1 MEEGKSTNSNEEKE
15 IAEYQNS
22 PVGSWV
28 RGLELDLRLREFE
41 ISQLTQR
48 NNFFMIFQ
56 GVLIAGF
63 VQSQGTSA
71 PIIYFM
77 LTLLGVLISLMQIG
91 MAGGAKYWQCRWE
104 ASTRSSELAIVEYL
118 LNNKKLAIQTFTLNN
133 SLLNKDELRRIEK
146 WNSKN
151 PNEKIIDDNGYIDEM
166 VRKDIESSSKGCIN
180 WWVREL
186 AILKKWSVS
195 KIPIWVGGFLFL
207 FWVVLFFN
215 TFHFPWVNLCEKYN
229 LCLSNLNFIELLPLK
244 SEINK

>member
-1 MEEGKSTNSNEEKE
+1 MKEEKNNNLNEESE
-15 IAEYQNS
+15 ISSYQNS

-77 LTLLGVLISLMQIG
+77 LTLLGLFVSLMQIG

-104 ASTRSSELAIVEYL
+104 ASTRSSELAIVRHL
-118 LNNKKLAIQTFTLNN
+118 LRHNKMAIQTFTLNH
-133 SLLNKDELRRIEK
+133 SLLHKDEVESIKE
-146 WNSKN
+146 WNSKY
-151 PNEKIIDDNGYIDEM
+151 PLEAIINDEGYIHEM
-166 VRKDIESSSKGCIN
+166 VKKDVENSSKGCIN

-186 AILKKWSVS
+186 AILPKWSVS

-207 FWVVLFFN
+207 FWLVLFLY
-215 TFHFPWVNLCEKYN
+215 TFRFPWLNICEQYKF
-229 LCLSNLNFIELLPLK
+229 CFSDFNFIKLVPFK
-244 SEINK
+244 